1 MEMIQLINNKPVL
14 DGATLKSL
22 IVFEK
27 KIKELEEAK
36 KELNAKILEEMESKG
51 IIKIDSDEVS
61 ISYIQ
66 PSDRE
71 SFDSKS
77 FRADHPD
84 IYDSYVRMTP
94 VKASIRIKV
103 KE

>member
-14 DGATLKSL
+14 DGATLKS
-22 IVFEK
+22 IVVFEQ

-36 KELNAKILEEMESKG
+36 KELTANILEEMESKG